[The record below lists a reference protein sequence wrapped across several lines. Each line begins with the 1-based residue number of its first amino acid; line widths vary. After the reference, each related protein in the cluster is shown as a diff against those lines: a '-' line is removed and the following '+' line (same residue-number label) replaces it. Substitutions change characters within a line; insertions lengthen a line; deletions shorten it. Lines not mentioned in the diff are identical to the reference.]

1 MRTYTRS
8 RAMTTTLK
16 LLSFEDYLSFD
27 DGTDNK
33 YELVCGQICTVPPP
47 TGQQYLMT
55 KFLEQA
61 IDTEIERLSLPW
73 MALKGAGVRTG
84 VSTSRL
90 PDLCLMTVEQFEE
103 IFDRPAVLQT
113 PALLTVEV
121 VSPSTSVT
129 DYRQKRS
136 EYAALGIP
144 EYWLVDALESK
155 VSVLQLDEGLYE
167 VSEFQGSDQISSV
180 TLPEL
185 NLTAAQI
192 LAAKI

>member
-1 MRTYTRS
+1 
-8 RAMTTTLK
+8 MTTTLK
-16 LLSFEDYLSFD
+16 LLSFEDYLRFD

-33 YELVCGQICTVPPP
+33 YELVCGQISIVPSP
-47 TGQQYLMT
+47 TGQQYLIT

-90 PDLCLMTVEQFEE
+90 PDICLMTVEQFEE
-103 IFDRPAVLQT
+103 IFDQPAVLQT

-144 EYWLVDALESK
+144 EYWIVDALESK
-155 VSVLQLDEGLYE
+155 VSVLQLEEGLYE
-167 VSEFQGSDQISSV
+167 VSEFQGSDQIGSV

-185 NLTAAQI
+185 NLTAARI
-192 LAAKI
+192 LAAKS